1 MASGRRGEPVGSAV
15 MADIAPLAL
24 VVLGLGGLV
33 VGSFLNTVIL
43 RMPEGRSLALP
54 SRCPDCDVAISWGD
68 QVPVLSFV
76 LLRARCRDCRE
87 PIPLAYPL
95 VEVANAAL
103 WVAAGLRF
111 GLTWA
116 LVPFLL
122 LFSTLLAQS
131 VIDLEL
137 YRLLDRITFPVL
149 GASVVLVAAVSAI
162 EGEPGAIGPAL
173 LGAAGY
179 FTFLFLPALVYP
191 RGMGLGDVKL
201 AALMGLYLGWI
212 HPTLCLFALMAG
224 CVLGVVAGGVLF
236 VARRGRSAE
245 FPFGPWLALGCV
257 LVVLFS
263 STLLGDDQVLL
274 DPPGFLAV
282 LGRG

>member
-1 MASGRRGEPVGSAV
+1 
-15 MADIAPLAL
+15 MADVSPLAL

-33 VGSFLNTVIL
+33 VGSFLNTVIQRL
-43 RMPEGRSLALP
+43 PEGGSLAPP
-54 SRCPDCDVAISWGD
+54 SRCPDCETAIPLGD

-76 LLRARCRDCRE
+76 ALRARCRSCRE

-95 VEVANAAL
+95 VEVANAVL

-111 GLTWA
+111 GVTWA

-149 GASVVLVAAVSAI
+149 GASVALVAAVSAI
-162 EGEPGAIGPAL
+162 EGDIGAIGPAL

-179 FTFLFLPALVYP
+179 FTFLLVPALIYP

-212 HPTLCLFALMAG
+212 HPVLCLFALMIG
-224 CVLGVVAGGVLF
+224 CVLGVVAGVVIF
-236 VARRGRSAE
+236 AARRGRSAE
-245 FPFGPWLALGCV
+245 FPFGPWLALGCI
-257 LVVLFS
+257 LAVLFS
-263 STLLGDDQVLL
+263 DGLLGDDRLLL
-274 DPPGFLAV
+274 DPPGFLAL
-282 LGRG
+282 LGWG